1 MKKSIG
7 SYFSL
12 ELQHNLNNECYP
24 EAIFLNT
31 GRNALEYILRVLKI
45 EKLFLPFFSC
55 DALYKPLKEQNISY
69 EFYNLDHNLVPIFD
83 YSKLKKSEYF
93 LYINYFGVKSKT
105 VNELSLKIQN
115 LIIDNSQ
122 AFFSK
127 PDKKN
132 PTFYSIRKFFG
143 VTDGALLLNVP
154 EEIEIGQDKSAGRM
168 DYLLKR
174 LENPV
179 EEAYSTY
186 QIVEEELGKLPL
198 LLMSN
203 ITRSIFSSVNFETH
217 RKKRNKNFKILHK
230 EFGGM
235 NQMDI
240 EQVNGPLC
248 YPLLLNNGSEIRKEL
263 IKERIFLPTY
273 WPNVFEMVS
282 EKSFEY
288 QITNNLIAIP
298 VDQRY
303 DFKDMVR
310 VISNIKKL
318 L

>member
-7 SYFSL
+7 SYFSI
-12 ELQHNLNNECYP
+12 ELQNKLDNFYYSNP
-24 EAIFLNT
+24 IKLNT
-31 GRNALEYILRVLKI
+31 GRNALEYIIRVLNI
-45 EKLFLPFFSC
+45 EKIYLPFFSC
-55 DALYKPLKEQNISY
+55 NALYIPLKRLGIPF
-69 EFYNLDHNLVPIFD
+69 EFYYIDEKLNPIFEYD
-83 YSKLKKSEYF
+83 KIKKHEYF
-93 LYINYFGVKSKT
+93 LYINYFGIKDNFAKLLSSK
-105 VNELSLKIQN
+105 VQN

-127 PDKKN
+127 PLKN
-132 PTFYSIRKFFG
+132 IPTFYSVRKFFG

-154 EEIEIGQDKSAGRM
+154 KEIEIEQDKSAGRM

-186 QIVEEELGKLPL
+186 QRVEEELGKLPL

-203 ITRSIFSSVNFETH
+203 ITRSIFSSINFETH

-263 IKERIFLPTY
+263 IKERIFLPIY

-303 DFKDMVR
+303 DFKDMAR
-310 VISNIKKL
+310 VISNIKRFL
-318 L
+318 